1 MLTKHGLKAYIQ
13 LSFQVL
19 AVAVYFNFFLIL
31 FFTEKKLK
39 VSKKKIKEQKG
50 KRWKKL
56 SVPKT
61 ALGSFFFLF
70 WKFPYNKDCVYSFS
84 LYIAHKYTIIF
95 I

>member
-39 VSKKKIKEQKG
+39 VKKKIKEQKG

-61 ALGSFFFLF
+61 ALGSFFSLF